1 MNQPFPVG
9 VVERFAGLPHQA
21 QRLRDG
27 KRALAGEPL
36 AQGLALHVRHD
47 VERTGRRLV
56 GGAGVEQGKDVGVLE
71 PRQDLDLEQ
80 EALGGFAGDDLRAQD
95 LDRDGAV
102 VLAVARQ
109 IHHRHPA
116 PAQLSVD
123 CVAIAYGDRLEDG
136 SVTSM
141 KHAGS

>member
-1 MNQPFPVG
+1 M
-9 VVERFAGLPHQA
+9 
-21 QRLRDG
+21 
-27 KRALAGEPL
+27 
-36 AQGLALHVRHD
+36 
-47 VERTGRRLV
+47 
-56 GGAGVEQGKDVGVLE
+56 LE
-71 PRQDLDLEQ
+71 PRQDLDLAQ

-123 CVAIAYGDRLEDG
+123 GVAVAHGDRLEDG
-136 SVTSM
+136 SLASA
-141 KHAGS
+141 KHTGK